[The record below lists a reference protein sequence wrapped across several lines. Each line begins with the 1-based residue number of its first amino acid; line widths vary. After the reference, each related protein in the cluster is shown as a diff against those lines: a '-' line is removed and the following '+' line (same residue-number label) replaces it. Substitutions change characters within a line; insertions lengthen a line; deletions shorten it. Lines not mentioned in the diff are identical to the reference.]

1 MSFLLDYYNEPKI
14 SDRRLRWISPDD
26 TMNENRGG
34 EMRKR
39 YDKAFKARVALE
51 AIRGEKTVQQIALE
65 FEVHPNLVGLWKKQ
79 LLAGAAEIF
88 EKPNTKAEEQ
98 TEKKTDELY
107 RQIGELQVEKE
118 FLKKKYKQLYGR
130 EPEL

>member
-1 MSFLLDYYNEPKI
+1 
-14 SDRRLRWISPDD
+14 
-26 TMNENRGG
+26 
-34 EMRKR
+34 MRKR

-51 AIRGEKTVQQIALE
+51 AIRGEKTIQQIASD

-79 LLAGAAEIF
+79 LQEGAAGIF
-88 EKPNTKAEEQ
+88 EKPNTKDEEQ
-98 TEKKTDELY
+98 EQKKTDELY

-118 FLKKKYKQLYGR
+118 FLKKKYKQIYGR